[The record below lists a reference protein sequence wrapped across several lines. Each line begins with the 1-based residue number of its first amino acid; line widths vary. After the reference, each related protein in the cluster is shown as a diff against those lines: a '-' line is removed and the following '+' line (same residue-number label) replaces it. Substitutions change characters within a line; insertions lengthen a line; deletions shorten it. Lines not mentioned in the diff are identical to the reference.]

1 MRPLI
6 GLESNMTSNEH
17 KVVYPGDLISYRY
30 STFSETFEF
39 FIPNR
44 NEHTRKKN
52 NMSKSKILI
61 VLFFSSK
68 IRKRKLTIYDLNL

>member
-30 STFSETFEF
+30 STSSETLEF

-44 NEHTRKKN
+44 NEHTCKKN
-52 NMSKSKILI
+52 NMSKSKNINSS
-61 VLFFSSK
+61 FSFK
-68 IRKRKLTIYDLNL
+68 NQKKEINYL

>member
-17 KVVYPGDLISYRY
+17 KVVYPGDLISFRY

-44 NEHTRKKN
+44 NEHTCKKN

-61 VLFFSSK
+61 VLFFK
-68 IRKRKLTIYDLNL
+68 NQKKEINYL